1 MVAVSSFLIVFRIVH
16 ILGGVLWVGSA
27 FLVAV
32 FIEPTVAAIGP
43 AAGPFMSHMIE
54 KLKISIVITA
64 LGGLTVLGGLIL
76 YWHDFHVYYDG
87 TLGSFVSHRI
97 GFVFT
102 VGAVSAIIALFG
114 GVLGIKPAAER
125 LGALSK
131 EIGAGGGPPTPEQQ
145 GEMKQLM
152 ERMRFFGRFD
162 LVFLIIAVLAM
173 STARYW

>member
-1 MVAVSSFLIVFRIVH
+1 MVAISTFLIVFRVVH
-16 ILGGVLWVGSA
+16 ILSGVLWVGSA

-43 AAGPFMSHMIE
+43 AAGPFMTHMIE
-54 KLKISIVITA
+54 KLKVSIVITA
-64 LGGLTVLGGLIL
+64 LGGLTVLGGLVL
-76 YWHDFHVYYDG
+76 YWHDFHAYGKG
-87 TLGSFVSHRI
+87 TLGDFVGSRI

-102 VGAVSAIIALFG
+102 VGAVSALIALFG

-125 LGALSK
+125 LGSLSK
-131 EIGAGGGPPTPEQQ
+131 EIATSGGPPSPEQQ
-145 GEMKQLM
+145 GEMKRMM
-152 ERMRFFGRFD
+152 EQMRFFGRFD